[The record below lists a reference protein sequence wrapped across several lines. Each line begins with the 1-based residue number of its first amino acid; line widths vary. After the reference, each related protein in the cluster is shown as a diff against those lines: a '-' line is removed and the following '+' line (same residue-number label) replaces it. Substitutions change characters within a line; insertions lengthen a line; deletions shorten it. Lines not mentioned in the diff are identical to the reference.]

1 MLRGISITR
10 FSDRRPEQYPTEI
23 PPMAKRLTPAAIV
36 ALKEALC
43 AIYWYKA
50 DLRSFLQ
57 QCLPGT
63 SLVASLNWDNFKRQI
78 VSDLVDY
85 LVRRQDEHLGDL
97 TRLCHDVCVIDT
109 FSHLEQLDGGAEKA
123 SRARAAVAQLK
134 RLIEPHDQVKNEQ
147 DELAERQKRA
157 AEKLRSNAAVRQKL
171 EDIKNRYMTLVTSS
185 NMQGRGFELEKVMYD
200 LFELF
205 DLDPKASFRNTGE
218 QIDGAFSLEATDFL
232 FEARWRQEPSNAG
245 DLDSFAAKVRRKLEN
260 TLGVFLSINGFSPDG
275 IAAHS
280 SGGAVVILMDGADLM
295 AILEERIDF
304 VSLLLRKKRHAAQTG
319 DIYLPVHKII
329 LPQ

>member
-1 MLRGISITR
+1 MT
-10 FSDRRPEQYPTEI
+10 
-23 PPMAKRLTPAAIV
+23 KRLTPAATV

-43 AIYWYKA
+43 AVYWYKA

-57 QCLPGT
+57 QCLG
-63 SLVASLNWDNFKRQI
+63 SAYLVGSLNWDNYKRQI
-78 VSDLVDY
+78 VSDLVDR
-85 LVRRQDEHLGDL
+85 LAQHQDEYLGDL
-97 TRLCHDVCVIDT
+97 TRLCHEVCSIDT

-123 SRARAAVAQLK
+123 TRARVAVAQLK
-134 RLIEPHDQVKNEQ
+134 RLVEPHDQIKREQ
-147 DELAERQKRA
+147 DELADRQRRA
-157 AEKLRSNAAVRQKL
+157 AEKLQSNAAVRQKL
-171 EDIKNRYMTLVTSS
+171 EDIRNRYMALVVSTNAQS
-185 NMQGRGFELEKVMYD
+185 RGFELEKVMYD

-218 QIDGAFSLEATDFL
+218 QIDGAFSLAGTDFL
-232 FEARWRQEPSNAG
+232 FEARWRQEPSDAG

-275 IAAHS
+275 VATHS
-280 SGGAVVILMDGADLM
+280 SGGAVVILTDGADLM

-319 DIYLPVHKII
+319 DIYLRFHQIN
-329 LPQ
+329 